1 LDNPKLAY
9 VGFMYVA
16 PPTPNYL
23 MRHQPMWLC
32 RLQHWPQ

>member
-1 LDNPKLAY
+1 
-9 VGFMYVA
+9 MYVA

-23 MRHQPMWLC
+23 MRHKPMWLC